1 MYLMKK
7 GIALVLSI
15 AMVLGLFGCQSKEI
29 DSQSD
34 GTTKDE
40 SKGFRAGDAR
50 VNITPSYSVPLAGY
64 GNTSGRMSQGYLDY
78 LYATCIAVTD
88 ENDSTVLLISLDL
101 ISTRD
106 SYLQDARNAIAEAT
120 GITAD
125 RIMVQATHT
134 HSAPDMASTE
144 PVIAQYKAELV
155 NWIKEAAVAAMADRS
170 PATMHTGFGQTKG
183 LSFVRHYLLDTGD
196 IYGDNLTWPS
206 GASYVGHTSEPD
218 NEIQLLVFKR
228 EAADKKDIM
237 AVNWACHPKMNSTSE
252 TKEGLANRSKMSAD
266 FIGGCRDYIESKSDY
281 LFAFYQGAAG
291 NINPNSKIKDETVTT
306 DYKLYGRLLSTSI
319 LVGAENLTPVEGT
332 AIKSTQQIYEAP
344 IDKSEDHLLEEANI
358 INTAWRENN
367 DAKAAMA
374 LVPGTTIGSV
384 YHASSIVSRSKQSG
398 NRSMELNAI
407 SIGPVGFIT
416 APYEMFDTN
425 GMFIKEGSPFET
437 TFVMTCANGAN
448 NYIAADYAFEKGGTY
463 EVHNRVFPRGTAEDL
478 ANTYVEMLKRLK
490 G

>member
-1 MYLMKK
+1 MKK
-7 GIALVLSI
+7 WIALVLSI
-15 AMVLGLFGCQSKEI
+15 TMVLGLFGCQAKEGN
-29 DSQSD
+29 QPNEAP
-34 GTTKDE
+34 KDE
-40 SKGFRAGDAR
+40 PKGLQAGYAR

-64 GNTSGRMSQGYLDY
+64 GNTSRRMSRGYLDY

-88 ENDSTVLLISLDL
+88 EKDSTVLLISLDT
-101 ISTRD
+101 IAVRD
-106 SYLQDARNAIAEAT
+106 SFLQDARNAITKAT

-134 HSAPDMASTE
+134 HSAPDTSSAE
-144 PVIAQYKAELV
+144 PVIAQYKVELV

-170 PATMHTGFGQTKG
+170 PATMHTGFGKTTN
-183 LSFVRHYLLDTGD
+183 LSFVRHYLLNTGD
-196 IYGDNLTWPS
+196 IYGDNLAWPS

-218 NEIQLLVFKR
+218 HEIQLLVFKR

-237 AVNWACHPKMNSTSE
+237 AVNWACHPKLNSSGE
-252 TKEGLANRSKMSAD
+252 TTAGMFNRSKMSAD
-266 FIGGCRDYIESKSDY
+266 FVGGCRDYIESNSDY

-291 NINPNSKIKDETVTT
+291 NLNPNSKIPGETTT
-306 DYKLYGRLLSTSI
+306 TKVSDFSRFLSTSI
-319 LVGAENLTPVEGT
+319 LKAAENLTPVERT
-332 AIKSTQQIYEAP
+332 AIKSTQKIYEAP

-358 INTAWRENN
+358 IYTAWQENG

-384 YHASSIVSRSKQSG
+384 YHAGSIVNRSTQSG

-425 GMFIKEGSPFET
+425 GMFIKDGSPFET
-437 TFVMTCANGAN
+437 TFVMTCANGIN

-478 ANTYVEMLKRLK
+478 ANTFVDMLNSLSDKYN
-490 G
+490 